1 MNARAD
7 GDSKRLESE
16 AGRWFSQSKADFKTA
31 EILFESGRHYMVCFL
46 SQQIAEK
53 ALKAFLYSRGRDLVF
68 GHSVIKLCEA
78 CAEYDGRFEAL
89 KKEIKNLD
97 QFYIEARYPNGLP
110 ESVPAEFFDE
120 NDAKGALDMA
130 RRAMELVEVAA
141 AS

>member
-1 MNARAD
+1 MNAKREDESMQLD
-7 GDSKRLESE
+7 GE
-16 AGRWFSQSKADFKTA
+16 AGRWFSQAREDFATA

-53 ALKAFLYSRGRDLVF
+53 VLKAYLYSRGRDLVY
-68 GHSVIKLCEA
+68 GHSVTKLCEA
-78 CAEYDGRFEAL
+78 CADYDGRFDAL

-97 QFYIEARYPNGLP
+97 QYYIEARYPNGLP

-130 RRAMELVEVAA
+130 RRAMEVVEEAVPL
-141 AS
+141 